1 MPIAMRKT
9 AFLALLL
16 GGLAG
21 LFGLAG
27 CASTAASAYGNFTQ
41 SAPPAMHK
49 TVADDAVKQIVV
61 LYPPAATRLDLQQA
75 TPDAFGAFLVESL
88 RAKGY
93 ALLEFKPGSKKAASP
108 STNTGTDMDR
118 AAGAGKPL
126 RYILD
131 QLDTNLYRLTVLVGN
146 QSLTR
151 AYLAAQDGALHP
163 AGAWV
168 RKE

>member
-1 MPIAMRKT
+1 MRKT

-16 GGLAG
+16 AG
-21 LFGLAG
+21 LVSLFG
-27 CASTAASAYGNFTQ
+27 CATPQQSTYGNFTQ
-41 SAPPAMHK
+41 SAPTAMHK
-49 TVADDAVKQIVV
+49 TVANDAVKQLVV
-61 LYPPAATRLDLQQA
+61 LYPPATTRLDLQQA
-75 TPDAFGAFLVESL
+75 TPDAFGSLLVESL
-88 RAKGY
+88 RVKGY
-93 ALLEFKPGSKKAASP
+93 ALLEFKPGSTTAASP
-108 STNTGTDMDR
+108 GTGTGT

-131 QLDTNLYRLTVLVGN
+131 QLDANLYRVTLLVGN

-151 AYLAAQDGALHP
+151 AYLAAQSGTLHP

>member
-1 MPIAMRKT
+1 MQLAMRKT

-16 GGLAG
+16 GGSL
-21 LFGLAG
+21 GLAG
-27 CASTAASAYGNFTQ
+27 CTTTPTSAYGNFTQ
-41 SAPPAMHK
+41 SAPAAVHK
-49 TVADDAVKQIVV
+49 TVADDAVKQLAA
-61 LYPPAATRLDLQQA
+61 LYPPASTRLDLQQA
-75 TPDAFGAFLVESL
+75 TPDAFGSRLVESL

-93 ALLEFKPGSKKAASP
+93 ALLEFKPGSQTAASLN
-108 STNTGTDMDR
+108 TVTGTATER

-131 QLDTNLYRLTVLVGN
+131 QLDANLYRLTLQVGD
-146 QSLTR
+146 QSLSR
-151 AYLAAQDGALHP
+151 AYALAQSGTLHP

>member
-1 MPIAMRKT
+1 MRKT
-9 AFLALLL
+9 AFPVLR
-16 GGLAG
+16 LAG
-21 LFGLAG
+21 LIGLVSLFG
-27 CASTAASAYGNFTQ
+27 CATPQPSGYGNFTQ
-41 SAPPAMHK
+41 SVPAAMNQSL
-49 TVADDAVKQIVV
+49 ADDAVKQLAA

-75 TPDAFGAFLVESL
+75 TPDAFGSLLVGSL

-93 ALLEFKPGSKKAASP
+93 ALLEFKPGSETAASP
-108 STNTGTDMDR
+108 VTATATATDR

-131 QLDTNLYRLTVLVGN
+131 QLDAKLYRLTLLVGN
-146 QSLTR
+146 QSLSR
-151 AYLAAQDGALHP
+151 AYLAAQNGTVHP

>member
-1 MPIAMRKT
+1 MRNPT
-9 AFLALLL
+9 FLALH
-16 GGLAG
+16 LAG
-21 LFGLAG
+21 LVGLGSLAG
-27 CASTAASAYGNFTQ
+27 CATPELPAHGNFTQ
-41 SAPPAMHK
+41 SAPAAMQQ
-49 TVADDAVKQIVV
+49 TLADDAVKQLAA
-61 LYPPAATRLDLQQA
+61 LYPPATTRLDLQQA
-75 TPDAFGAFLVESL
+75 TPDAFGSRLVESL

-93 ALLEFKPGSKKAASP
+93 ALLEFKPGTKTAALP
-108 STNTGTDMDR
+108 ATATATATAT

-131 QLDTNLYRLTVLVGN
+131 QFDANLYRLTVRVGD

-151 AYLAAQDGALHP
+151 AYAPAQSGALRP